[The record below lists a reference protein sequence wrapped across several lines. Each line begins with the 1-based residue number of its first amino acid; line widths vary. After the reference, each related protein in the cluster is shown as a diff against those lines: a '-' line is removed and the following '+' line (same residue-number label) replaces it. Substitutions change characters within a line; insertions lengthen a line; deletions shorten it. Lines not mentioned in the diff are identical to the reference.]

1 MTPEAFLRRS
11 KDIEREIKK
20 ALKSSVDVGIVNGN
34 YGQEIYD
41 GLTVVEVGAGHEYG
55 VGDLP
60 QRSFLR
66 MPFELKQSELTR
78 YIANQF
84 KRLESGRTDTRTA
97 LGRVGVMARNISVGA
112 FDNGGYG
119 QWPDISQVTKDAK
132 ESDKILWDTGTL
144 VGSITW
150 RVNSD
155 S

>member
-11 KDIEREIKK
+11 KNIEREIKK

-84 KRLESGRTDTRTA
+84 KRLEAGRTDTRTA

-132 ESDKILWDTGTL
+132 GSDKILWDTGTL

>member
-55 VGDLP
+55 VDDLP

-132 ESDKILWDTGTL
+132 GSDKILWDTGTL

>member
-1 MTPEAFLRRS
+1 MNPEAFLRRS

-112 FDNGGYG
+112 FENGGYG
-119 QWPDISQVTKDAK
+119 QWPDISQMTKELKGSDA
-132 ESDKILWDTGTL
+132 ILIDTGTL
-144 VGSITW
+144 RNSITW

>member
-1 MTPEAFLRRS
+1 MKPEAFLRRS

-119 QWPDISQVTKDAK
+119 QWPDISQMTKDAK
-132 ESDKILWDTGTL
+132 GSDKILWDTGTL

>member
-11 KDIEREIKK
+11 KNIEREIKK

-132 ESDKILWDTGTL
+132 GSDKILWDTGTL

>member
-1 MTPEAFLRRS
+1 MKPEAFLKRS

-119 QWPDISQVTKDAK
+119 QWPDISQMTKELKGSDAILIDTVT
-132 ESDKILWDTGTL
+132 LRN
-144 VGSITW
+144 SITW

>member
-1 MTPEAFLRRS
+1 MKPEAFLRRS

-41 GLTVVEVGAGHEYG
+41 GLTVVEVGACHEYG

-119 QWPDISQVTKDAK
+119 QWPDISQMTKDAK
-132 ESDKILWDTGTL
+132 GSASILIDIGTL
-144 VGSITW
+144 RNSITW

>member
-1 MTPEAFLRRS
+1 MKPEAFLKRS
-11 KDIEREIKK
+11 KEIEREIKK

-34 YGQEIYD
+34 YGQELYN
-41 GLTVVEVGAGHEYG
+41 GLTVVEVGASHEYG
-55 VGDLP
+55 VDNIP

-78 YIANQF
+78 YIASQF
-84 KRLESGRTDTRTA
+84 KRLEAGKTDTRTA

-112 FDNGGYG
+112 FDSGGYG
-119 QWPDISQVTKDAK
+119 QWADIGESTKALK
-132 ESDKILWDTGTL
+132 GSSAILIDKGTL
-144 VGSITW
+144 RNSITW